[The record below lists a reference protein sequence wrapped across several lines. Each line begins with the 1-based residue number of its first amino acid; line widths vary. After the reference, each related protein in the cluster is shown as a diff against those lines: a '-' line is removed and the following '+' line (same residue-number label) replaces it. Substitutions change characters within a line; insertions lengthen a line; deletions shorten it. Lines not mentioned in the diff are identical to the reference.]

1 MILWKDWLNRA
12 AIVLIVVPCGAG
24 LVRADFDDPPTTD
37 RQVDKGTDKAP
48 GQEKKSDQPEKK
60 ADRADKKPDEAATST
75 PFNPLNERGFIRDFM
90 TRLRAEVDKLPA
102 EEKPDKRAEVQA
114 KIVKSFGD
122 ELHGKKLT
130 FRFPVRDVERP
141 SDHYVVKLEAP
152 QEIDAMGERLRFLK
166 QLALSLDGYEA
177 RLVRPGDTVEVSG
190 IARLAYESDT
200 SGSATQQ
207 SLPAMFLGP
216 DVYGKFYG
224 VFLDG
229 YRTKIEHR

>member
-1 MILWKDWLNRA
+1 MILWKDWLNRV
-12 AIVLIVVPCGAG
+12 AIVLIVVACGAG
-24 LVRADFDDPPTTD
+24 LVRADFDDPLSTD
-37 RQVDKGTDKAP
+37 RQVEKGADKAP
-48 GQEKKSDQPEKK
+48 DQEKNSDQPEKK
-60 ADRADKKPDEAATST
+60 ADSVDKKSDKAATST

-90 TRLRAEVDKLPA
+90 TRLRAEVEKLPA
-102 EEKPDKRAEVQA
+102 EEKPEKRAEVQA
-114 KIVKSFGD
+114 KILKAFGD

-130 FRFPVRDVERP
+130 IRFPIRDVERP
-141 SDHYVVKLEAP
+141 SDRYVVKLEAP
-152 QEIDAMGERLRFLK
+152 QEIDAMDGRLRFLK
-166 QLALSLDGYEA
+166 QLTLSLDGYEA
-177 RLVRPGDTVEVSG
+177 RLLRPGDTVEVSG
-190 IARLAYESDT
+190 TARLAYESDT

>member
-1 MILWKDWLNRA
+1 MILWKDWRNRV
-12 AIVLIVVPCGAG
+12 AIVLIVVPCGAR
-24 LVRADFDDPPTTD
+24 LVRADFDDPLTED
-37 RQVDKGTDKAP
+37 RQVEKGADKKSDQA
-48 GQEKKSDQPEKK
+48 KKSDQPEKK
-60 ADRADKKPDEAATST
+60 ADGVDKKSDEAATST
-75 PFNPLNERGFIRDFM
+75 PFNSLNERGFIRDFI

-102 EEKPDKRAEVQA
+102 EEKPEKRAEDQT

-130 FRFPVRDVERP
+130 FRFPIRDVERP
-141 SDHYVVKLEAP
+141 SDRYVVKLEPP
-152 QEIDAMGERLRFLK
+152 QEIDAMGGRLRFLK

-177 RLVRPGDTVEVSG
+177 RLLRPGDTIEVSG
-190 IARLAYESDT
+190 TARLAYESDT

-207 SLPAMFLGP
+207 SLPVTFLGP
-216 DVYGKFYG
+216 NVYGNFYG